1 MRGRLRKYEHEPW
14 RNVLPVHPAA
24 ELLPPLSADELQEL
38 GEDIRARGLLV
49 PIVLYLDPDGGLS
62 LLDGR
67 NRLDAMERVG
77 IEFVIIATPPSTA
90 TLMGDVLNPA
100 GKTATLVKDIDPYAF
115 VVSTNVHR
123 RHLTAERKRELIAGL
138 LKATPEKSNRQIA
151 ETVKASPTTVGTVRA
166 EMEAKGDV
174 SKLDTRTDSK
184 GRQQPATKGPQPEQP
199 ASPRADQPTLWLPTH
214 TGEMVPYPQPKGE
227 AKFNQTNEQV
237 SWAAWTWNP
246 VTGCLHNCPYCYA
259 RELATSPSYAQTYPV
274 GFTPLFHHERLDAPR
289 NTKVPEQAKTDS
301 RYGRSVIS
309 SVRCKIITPK

>member
-100 GKTATLVKDIDPYAF
+100 GKT
-115 VVSTNVHR
+115 
-123 RHLTAERKRELIAGL
+123 
-138 LKATPEKSNRQIA
+138 
-151 ETVKASPTTVGTVRA
+151 
-166 EMEAKGDV
+166 
-174 SKLDTRTDSK
+174 
-184 GRQQPATKGPQPEQP
+184 
-199 ASPRADQPTLWLPTH
+199 
-214 TGEMVPYPQPKGE
+214 
-227 AKFNQTNEQV
+227 
-237 SWAAWTWNP
+237 
-246 VTGCLHNCPYCYA
+246 
-259 RELATSPSYAQTYPV
+259 SYAQTYPV